1 MSKTILIT
9 GAAKRIGKEIALTFS
24 DMGWNI
30 IIHYNSS
37 KKDAEDLQS
46 ILNSANPNSAKIIQA
61 NLDIQEDVERLIHAS
76 KSFFSRIDVL
86 VNNASAFYPTP
97 IKNASTDDWDK
108 LIGSNLK
115 GPLFLIKGLHEMIAS
130 VNGSIINI
138 TDTNL
143 TKGVADFSVYTAAKG
158 GLQSITKGLAR
169 ELAPNI
175 NVNAV
180 APGAMLEPPDVTW
193 SDEKKAS
200 VIKNIPLK
208 RMGSEKDI
216 ANTVKFLVNAKYIT
230 GQTIKVDGGRSLL

>member
-1 MSKTILIT
+1 
-9 GAAKRIGKEIALTFS
+9 
-24 DMGWNI
+24 
-30 IIHYNSS
+30 
-37 KKDAEDLQS
+37 
-46 ILNSANPNSAKIIQA
+46 
-61 NLDIQEDVERLIHAS
+61 
-76 KSFFSRIDVL
+76 
-86 VNNASAFYPTP
+86 
-97 IKNASTDDWDK
+97 
-108 LIGSNLK
+108 
-115 GPLFLIKGLHEMIAS
+115 MIAS

-143 TKGVADFSVYTAAKG
+143 TKGVANFSVYTAAKG